1 MRKGASIK
9 ASPEIYTQIESYCTM
24 AAMSLKVAVIQW
36 DILLDRLEETIS
48 RQKCIGCRAVQY
60 HRDSDVMVRQDALD
74 VIAHE
79 HEFDQ
84 VHKAYLNLLS
94 LSREVKQ
101 MPRAIRHCCH
111 QQSHGCNKAF
121 VRELAYAETKLMVAL
136 HYHPLIKDVH
146 LCYLCYEDAFHYNV
160 DSVVCDDLFLM
171 VQTMKYVELLR
182 KMQRLFD

>member
-1 MRKGASIK
+1 M
-9 ASPEIYTQIESYCTM
+9 
-24 AAMSLKVAVIQW
+24 KVAVIQW
-36 DILLDRLEETIS
+36 DILLDRLEETVG
-48 RQKCIGCRAVQY
+48 RLKCIGCRAVQY
-60 HRDSDVMVRQDALD
+60 HRDSDVVFTRDAAN
-74 VIAHE
+74 VCARE
-79 HEFDQ
+79 REFDL
-84 VHKAYLNLLS
+84 VYKAYLNLLN

-121 VRELAYAETKLMVAL
+121 IRELAYAETKLMVAL

-146 LCYLCYEDAFHYNV
+146 LCNLCYDDAFNYNV

-182 KMQRLFD
+182 KMQRLFE